1 MKILVA
7 DDDPVSAL
15 VLRRALERLGH
26 GVVVASSGLEA
37 LVLFSREAPPVV
49 VSDWMM
55 PGLDGLTLCERIR
68 SSSGE
73 SYTYVILLTART
85 QKEDRL
91 RAIDAGVDDFLTK
104 PLDLPDLASRIRV
117 AERIITW
124 QRQLQEVNE
133 SLVASSRALA
143 EQANEIDRMRRE
155 AEYLASHD
163 SLTGVLNRRAWFE
176 AAEFGAHTSLA
187 VFDIDHFKRIND
199 RHGHPAGDAV
209 LQQLA
214 ARMTAAGGAAALMG
228 RLGGEEFGVLFADEL
243 PAAES
248 AARALVAAVLDRP
261 FRLPNGLELALSLS
275 GGFAPFP
282 GGRRTAEQAV
292 ALAYD
297 AADRALYAAKDGGRG
312 RLFTSVTRAA

>member
-26 GVVVASSGLEA
+26 DVAVAASGVEA
-37 LVLFSREAPPVV
+37 IELFATDPRPVV

-68 SSSGE
+68 VASGDR
-73 SYTYVILLTART
+73 YTYVILLTAKT
-85 QKEDRL
+85 QKDDRL
-91 RAIDAGVDDFLTK
+91 RAIEAGVDDFLTK

-117 AERIITW
+117 AERIITS
-124 QRQLQEVNE
+124 QQQLQQVNE

-143 EQANEIDRMRRE
+143 EQAAEIDRMRRE

-163 SLTGVLNRRAWFE
+163 PLTGVLNRRAWFE
-176 AAEFGAHTSLA
+176 AAEFGAHTALA
-187 VFDIDHFKRIND
+187 VFDVDHFKAIND
-199 RHGHPAGDAV
+199 RHGHPAGDAA

-214 ARMTAAGGAAALMG
+214 ARMSSGAGDGALLG
-228 RLGGEEFGVLFADEL
+228 RLGGEEFGVLLADDI
-243 PAAES
+243 PAAER
-248 AARALVAAVLDRP
+248 AARALVAAVHERP
-261 FRLPNGLELALSLS
+261 FRLPNGLELSISVS

-282 GGRRTAEQAV
+282 GGRLSPQQAV
-292 ALAYD
+292 ARAYD
-297 AADRALYAAKDGGRG
+297 AADQALYAAKDGGRG
-312 RLFTSVTRAA
+312 RLFVSLPRAA